1 MQQKCAASCGCPA
14 PDFSRVSSPT
24 PAEPAPWGKLVS
36 VSPQQGYQPQQQQQ
50 QYPTQQQGFPPQQQG
65 FPPQQQG
72 YPPQLQGHPP
82 QPSYLNTPTTANA
95 PMTTQPSVPATTEIK
110 SPVYAP
116 YAPIHLKTPAY
127 APAGIQ
133 PVDAPTS
140 TSPIEAPPVPV
151 RLSVFPQPLYRDHVA
166 DRVPADWRAPT
177 VPATAVPA
185 TPWNLNTPAPFE
197 TPMTTQPTAPAIAE
211 IKAPTSVYAPTL
223 ATPTAPAT
231 AVRRTPW
238 YLNTPAT
245 VATPIT
251 TQPTAPAIA
260 EIKAPTLVYAPMTS
274 QPTAP
279 AMTETETPATFVAPT
294 FSLGSNS
301 PMSKGR
307 AAFLARTSGGTA
319 GVLPHATTLLAPFA
333 PNVALAPTRKKS
345 SWLWKRSHALVPEGG
360 EALIAAGERTL

>member
-1 MQQKCAASCGCPA
+1 
-14 PDFSRVSSPT
+14 
-24 PAEPAPWGKLVS
+24 
-36 VSPQQGYQPQQQQQ
+36 
-50 QYPTQQQGFPPQQQG
+50 
-65 FPPQQQG
+65 
-72 YPPQLQGHPP
+72 
-82 QPSYLNTPTTANA
+82 
-95 PMTTQPSVPATTEIK
+95 MTTKPTAPAIAEIK
-110 SPVYAP
+110 APTLVYAP
-116 YAPIHLKTPAY
+116 TLATPTA
-127 APAGIQ
+127 
-133 PVDAPTS
+133 
-140 TSPIEAPPVPV
+140 
-151 RLSVFPQPLYRDHVA
+151 
-166 DRVPADWRAPT
+166 
-177 VPATAVPA
+177 PATAVRRTPWYLDTPA
-185 TPWNLNTPAPFE
+185 TVVTPI
-197 TPMTTQPTAPAIAE
+197 TTHPTAPAIAE

-260 EIKAPTLVYAPMTS
+260 EIKAPTSVYAPMTS

-307 AAFLARTSGGTA
+307 AAFLARTSGGTG

-333 PNVALAPTRKKS
+333 PNVAAAALAPTRKKS

>member
-1 MQQKCAASCGCPA
+1 
-14 PDFSRVSSPT
+14 
-24 PAEPAPWGKLVS
+24 
-36 VSPQQGYQPQQQQQ
+36 
-50 QYPTQQQGFPPQQQG
+50 
-65 FPPQQQG
+65 
-72 YPPQLQGHPP
+72 
-82 QPSYLNTPTTANA
+82 
-95 PMTTQPSVPATTEIK
+95 
-110 SPVYAP
+110 
-116 YAPIHLKTPAY
+116 
-127 APAGIQ
+127 
-133 PVDAPTS
+133 
-140 TSPIEAPPVPV
+140 
-151 RLSVFPQPLYRDHVA
+151 
-166 DRVPADWRAPT
+166 
-177 VPATAVPA
+177 
-185 TPWNLNTPAPFE
+185 
-197 TPMTTQPTAPAIAE
+197 MTTQPTAPAIAE

-260 EIKAPTLVYAPMTS
+260 EIKAPTSVYAPMTS

>member
-50 QYPTQQQGFPPQQQG
+50 YPTQQQG

-110 SPVYAP
+110 LPVYAP

-245 VATPIT
+245 VATPT
-251 TQPTAPAIA
+251 TT
-260 EIKAPTLVYAPMTS
+260 

-279 AMTETETPATFVAPT
+279 AMTESRTEIKRPVDPPESA
-294 FSLGSNS
+294 
-301 PMSKGR
+301 
-307 AAFLARTSGGTA
+307 
-319 GVLPHATTLLAPFA
+319 
-333 PNVALAPTRKKS
+333 
-345 SWLWKRSHALVPEGG
+345 SWESADPEGCD
-360 EALIAAGERTL
+360 ARADAGECIASSTNSAAKSALMRKECQAACWKSWKDHAAKREAANKEKDKVFEIKKLNFIQI